1 MRTRRRTGFTIVEL
15 LVVMVV
21 IGILATVG
29 LPRMRDAK
37 DRATAASIV
46 AQMSMFRATAYAV
59 FAQISDWPED
69 LPPGVIPP
77 EFVTSIGANPGFA
90 FPGYTYDWDRV
101 NVPLGGSLVPHVALT
116 VRPERR
122 ELVPMIRAGLGPD
135 GRMVQSDDAVTLIVD
150 AVVAGTDGGGGNQG
164 GGQGGGGGNQGGGRG
179 NQGGGQGNQGGGVGG
194 GPPAGVG
201 GGRGG

>member
-1 MRTRRRTGFTIVEL
+1 MRTRRTGFTIVEL

-29 LPRMRDAK
+29 IPRMRDAK

-59 FAQISDWPED
+59 FAQINGWPED

-77 EFVTSIGANPGFA
+77 EFITSIGENPGFA
-90 FPGYTYDWDRV
+90 FPGYTYDWDHV
-101 NVPLGGSLVPHVALT
+101 NVPIGGALVPHVALT

-122 ELVPMIRAGLGPD
+122 ELVPMIRAGLGPA
-135 GRMVQSDDAVTLIVD
+135 GRVLESDDAVTLVVD
-150 AVVAGTDGGGGNQG
+150 AVVAGMEGSGGGNP
-164 GGQGGGGGNQGGGRG
+164 GGGGGD
-179 NQGGGQGNQGGGVGG
+179 
-194 GPPAGVG
+194 
-201 GGRGG
+201 